1 MVNPVI
7 EIDGSFGEGG
17 GQILRYGIALS
28 VLKQK
33 PVTIT
38 NIRAKRPNPGLRPQH
53 LTAINCLGALC
64 NADIQGLEIES
75 PTVTFTPKKIQPGT
89 YKFDIGTAGSIT
101 LIFQAC
107 ILGSI
112 NTPAPITIRLIGGT
126 DVKWSPSWDYFAQVF
141 LPLLNKIGIS
151 TTASLEKRGYYPKG
165 GGEAELTIHPTKQ
178 IKPFSVLDQQNF
190 KAIKGLINIANLPD
204 HIATRMKHA
213 VIKTALENNLR
224 TQIQIQQTEAL
235 CPGTGLT
242 LWTETKKTI
251 LGSTTLGERG
261 ISSEKIAERAM
272 TQLLKEIT
280 SGATLDTNAIDQILP
295 YLVLSGKPS
304 GCQVRELS
312 NHARTNMWLLQQF
325 CKTNFEMKDQED
337 VVQLF
342 VK

>member
-53 LTAINCLGALC
+53 LTAINCLGAPC

-112 NTPAPITIRLIGGT
+112 NTPAPITIT
-126 DVKWSPSWDYFAQVF
+126 F
-141 LPLLNKIGIS
+141 LVTGI
-151 TTASLEKRGYYPKG
+151 
-165 GGEAELTIHPTKQ
+165 
-178 IKPFSVLDQQNF
+178 FSVSTGSLRADL
-190 KAIKGLINIANLPD
+190 AIPAAMNLFTFSV
-204 HIATRMKHA
+204 A
-213 VIKTALENNLR
+213 
-224 TQIQIQQTEAL
+224 
-235 CPGTGLT
+235 
-242 LWTETKKTI
+242 
-251 LGSTTLGERG
+251 
-261 ISSEKIAERAM
+261 SS
-272 TQLLKEIT
+272 LLSVT
-280 SGATLDTNAIDQILP
+280 HDTN
-295 YLVLSGKPS
+295 S
-304 GCQVRELS
+304 
-312 NHARTNMWLLQQF
+312 RTL
-325 CKTNFEMKDQED
+325 T
-337 VVQLF
+337 
-342 VK
+342 